1 MDNQVA
7 FDVVVG
13 TIIAVGGGL
22 LSIIALFIRQL
33 LSKINRLGISMTEL
47 DKKLAVL
54 ISETNRYADRF
65 NAIEQRLKE
74 LESEVWRN
82 SISD

>member
-7 FDVVVG
+7 FDVVVAS
-13 TIIAVGGGL
+13 IIAVGGGL
-22 LSIIALFIRQL
+22 LSIIAFFIRQL
-33 LSKINRLGISMTEL
+33 LSKINRLGLSMTEL

-54 ISETNRYADRF
+54 INETNRYADRF

-82 SISD
+82 NTSE

>member
-7 FDVVVG
+7 FDVVVAS
-13 TIIAVGGGL
+13 IIAVGGGL
-22 LSIIALFIRQL
+22 LSIIAFFIRQL
-33 LSKINRLGISMTEL
+33 LSKINRLGLSMTEL

-82 SISD
+82 NTSD

>member
-1 MDNQVA
+1 MGNQVA

-22 LSIIALFIRQL
+22 LSIIAFFIRQL
-33 LSKINRLGISMTEL
+33 LSKINRLGIGMTEL

>member
-22 LSIIALFIRQL
+22 LSIIAFFIRQL

>member
-13 TIIAVGGGL
+13 TVIAVGGGL
-22 LSIIALFIRQL
+22 LSIIAFFIRQL
-33 LSKINRLGISMTEL
+33 LSKINRLGLSMTEL

>member
-13 TIIAVGGGL
+13 TVIAVGGGL
-22 LSIIALFIRQL
+22 LSIIAFFIRQL
-33 LSKINRLGISMTEL
+33 LSKINRLGLSMTEL

-54 ISETNRYADRF
+54 INETNRYADRF

-82 SISD
+82 NTSE

>member
-7 FDVVVG
+7 FDVVVASV
-13 TIIAVGGGL
+13 IAIGGGL
-22 LSIIALFIRQL
+22 LSIIAFFIRQL
-33 LSKINRLGISMTEL
+33 LSKINRLGLSMTEL

-54 ISETNRYADRF
+54 INETNRYADRF

-82 SISD
+82 NTSE

>member
-7 FDVVVG
+7 FDVVVASV
-13 TIIAVGGGL
+13 IAVGGGL
-22 LSIIALFIRQL
+22 LSIIAFFIRQL
-33 LSKINRLGISMTEL
+33 LSKINRLGLSMTEL

-54 ISETNRYADRF
+54 INETNRYADRF

-82 SISD
+82 NTSD

>member
-7 FDVVVG
+7 FEVVVASV
-13 TIIAVGGGL
+13 IAVGGGL
-22 LSIIALFIRQL
+22 LSIKAFFIRQL
-33 LSKINRLGISMTEL
+33 LSKINRLGLSMTEL

-54 ISETNRYADRF
+54 INETNRYADRF

-82 SISD
+82 NTSE

>member
-22 LSIIALFIRQL
+22 LSIIAFFIRQL
-33 LSKINRLGISMTEL
+33 LSKINRLGIGMTEL

>member
-7 FDVVVG
+7 FDVVVASV
-13 TIIAVGGGL
+13 IAIGGGL
-22 LSIIALFIRQL
+22 LSIIAFFIRQL
-33 LSKINRLGISMTEL
+33 LSKINRLGLSMSEL

-54 ISETNRYADRF
+54 INETNRYADRF

-82 SISD
+82 NTSD

>member
-7 FDVVVG
+7 FDVVVASV
-13 TIIAVGGGL
+13 IAIGGGL
-22 LSIIALFIRQL
+22 LSIIAFFIRQL
-33 LSKINRLGISMTEL
+33 LFKINRLGLSMSEL

-54 ISETNRYADRF
+54 INETNRYADRF

-82 SISD
+82 NTSD

>member
-7 FDVVVG
+7 FDVVVASV
-13 TIIAVGGGL
+13 IAIGGGL
-22 LSIIALFIRQL
+22 LSIIAFFIRQL
-33 LSKINRLGISMTEL
+33 LSKINRLGLSMSEL

-82 SISD
+82 NTSD

>member
-7 FDVVVG
+7 FDVVVASV
-13 TIIAVGGGL
+13 IAIGGGL
-22 LSIIALFIRQL
+22 LSIIAFFIRQL
-33 LSKINRLGISMTEL
+33 LSKINRLGLSMTEL

-82 SISD
+82 NTSE

>member
-7 FDVVVG
+7 FDVVVASV
-13 TIIAVGGGL
+13 IAVGGGL
-22 LSIIALFIRQL
+22 LSIIAFFIRQL
-33 LSKINRLGISMTEL
+33 LSKINRLGLSMTEL

-82 SISD
+82 NTSE

>member
-7 FDVVVG
+7 FDVGVG
-13 TIIAVGGGL
+13 TVIAVGGGL
-22 LSIIALFIRQL
+22 LSIIAFFIRQL
-33 LSKINRLGISMTEL
+33 LSKINRLGLSMTEL

-82 SISD
+82 NTSD

>member
-22 LSIIALFIRQL
+22 LSIIAFFIRQL

-82 SISD
+82 NTSE

>member
-7 FDVVVG
+7 FDVVVASV
-13 TIIAVGGGL
+13 IAVGGGL
-22 LSIIALFIRQL
+22 LSIIAFFIRRL
-33 LSKINRLGISMTEL
+33 LSKLNRLGLSMTEL

-54 ISETNRYADRF
+54 INETNRYADRF

-82 SISD
+82 NTSE

>member
-7 FDVVVG
+7 FDVVVAS
-13 TIIAVGGGL
+13 IIAVGGGL
-22 LSIIALFIRQL
+22 LSIIAFFIRQL
-33 LSKINRLGISMTEL
+33 LSKINRLGLSMTEL

-82 SISD
+82 NTSE

>member
-13 TIIAVGGGL
+13 TVIAVGGGL
-22 LSIIALFIRQL
+22 LSIIAFFIRQL
-33 LSKINRLGISMTEL
+33 LSKINRLGLSMTEL

-82 SISD
+82 NTSE

>member
-7 FDVVVG
+7 FDVVVASV
-13 TIIAVGGGL
+13 IAVGGGL
-22 LSIIALFIRQL
+22 LSIIAFFIRQL
-33 LSKINRLGISMTEL
+33 LSKINRLGLSMTEL

-82 SISD
+82 NTSD

>member
-7 FDVVVG
+7 FDVVVASV
-13 TIIAVGGGL
+13 IAIGGGL
-22 LSIIALFIRQL
+22 LSIIAFFIRQL
-33 LSKINRLGISMTEL
+33 LSKINRLGLSMSEL

-54 ISETNRYADRF
+54 INETNRYADRF

-82 SISD
+82 NTSE

>member
-13 TIIAVGGGL
+13 TLIAVGGGL
-22 LSIIALFIRQL
+22 LSIIAFFIRQL

>member
-7 FDVVVG
+7 FDVVVASV
-13 TIIAVGGGL
+13 IAVGGGL
-22 LSIIALFIRQL
+22 LSIIAFFIRQL
-33 LSKINRLGISMTEL
+33 LSKINRLGLSMTEL

-54 ISETNRYADRF
+54 INETNRYADRF

-82 SISD
+82 NTSE

>member
-7 FDVVVG
+7 FDVVVASV
-13 TIIAVGGGL
+13 IAVGGGL
-22 LSIIALFIRQL
+22 LSIIAFFIRQL
-33 LSKINRLGISMTEL
+33 LSKINRLGLSMSEL

-54 ISETNRYADRF
+54 INETNRYADRF

-82 SISD
+82 NTSD

>member
-7 FDVVVG
+7 FDVVIG

-22 LSIIALFIRQL
+22 LSIIAFFIRQL

>member
-13 TIIAVGGGL
+13 TVIAVGGGL
-22 LSIIALFIRQL
+22 LSIIAFFIRQL
-33 LSKINRLGISMTEL
+33 LSKINRLGLSMTEL

-82 SISD
+82 NTSD